1 MKGRVNKEKCIS
13 IARSAGS
20 GIGKGSDVSEEPRY
34 TVAEVLAML
43 CTTCRWELAKPG
55 LKTCQKCLDK
65 AAQRQGRDLSL
76 SPIDSFRNTEKAYL
90 DRMLADLGIE
100 ENEDV

>member
-1 MKGRVNKEKCIS
+1 M
-13 IARSAGS
+13 
-20 GIGKGSDVSEEPRY
+20 SEEPRY

-43 CTTCRWELAKPG
+43 CTTCRWELSKPG

-65 AAQRQGRDLSL
+65 AARRQGREVSL
-76 SPIDSFRNTEKAYL
+76 NPLDSFRNNEKEFL

-100 ENEDV
+100 EDDS